1 MKFSKSLPPRVGTLH
16 FIGIGGIG
24 MSGIAEVLAGM
35 GYSVQGSDVSENYNV
50 KRLRE
55 KGVKVHIGHM
65 AANVQGASV
74 VVVSSAIRYGN
85 PELDEARRLG
95 LPVVH
100 RAEMLAEIM
109 RFFHTVAVGGTH
121 GKTTTTSM
129 VFTLL
134 ETGGIK
140 PTVINGGILNSLATN
155 ARMGEGEWMVV
166 ESDESDG
173 SFTRLHPTVA
183 IVTNMDPEHME
194 HYGTMDKVR
203 DAYLAFVESIPF
215 YGLAVLCADHPEVV
229 RLRGRISNR
238 RVKTYGFST
247 QADYRAENVRLQGMK
262 STFDLVVRTGD
273 GSERPERD
281 LVLSMPGQHNVQNVL
296 AAIVVAEELGLS
308 MADIRRALSSFQGVK
323 RRFTLVGNVKGVT
336 VVDDYGHHPTEIQAT
351 LKTARGVFAGG
362 KVFAVI
368 QPHRYT
374 RLRDLMDEF
383 ATCAMDADTVV
394 LAPVY
399 AAGEDAIAGVTH
411 TALAEKMRASGHRD
425 VRLITDEKE
434 LAALVRDNARQ
445 GDGVICLGAGTIS
458 QWAQH
463 VVASLN
469 A

>member
-1 MKFSKSLPPRVGTLH
+1 
-16 FIGIGGIG
+16 
-24 MSGIAEVLAGM
+24 
-35 GYSVQGSDVSENYNV
+35 
-50 KRLRE
+50 
-55 KGVKVHIGHM
+55 
-65 AANVQGASV
+65 
-74 VVVSSAIRYGN
+74 
-85 PELDEARRLG
+85 
-95 LPVVH
+95 
-100 RAEMLAEIM
+100 
-109 RFFHTVAVGGTH
+109 
-121 GKTTTTSM
+121 M